1 MRRLLTSTVAGLVL
15 AIFVAQLVSTGA
27 ALYLLR
33 AQMASIIHEGR
44 ARTVFDVRD
53 DLLAAYYDGGRE
65 ELRQYIGARRGALA
79 DPTVFV
85 ALTGNGPTLLNNL
98 ARLPDGVPTGVPRRV
113 MAQQEATAPPAQA
126 LAVATGLS
134 DGSVLVVG
142 TAAESEQ
149 HFDIAF
155 AEAIGL
161 TIAITVFVSL
171 TAALTLGYVISRRTH
186 AIAETAEALAQG
198 DFAAR
203 VPREDVGD
211 GFDHLR
217 RQMNLM
223 AERIDLLVGELRGV
237 AGSLA
242 HDLRSP
248 VARLSASIDTAAMH
262 VAENDVASDA
272 LQLARQ
278 DADALQA
285 MLTTAL
291 ELSRLES
298 ATVADRRTMTDLGA
312 VCADIAELYEP
323 LAEQAGI
330 ALSCSGAPVEIL
342 ADRELLSRAFSN
354 LIDNAIKYGGDRI
367 DVRCVSEGGWANVTV
382 ADNGP
387 GIPEADRARAV
398 ERFARLDNA
407 RTRPG
412 AGLGLA
418 MVAAVA
424 RLHGGSLDLSGHAD
438 GQHGLVA
445 TLHLRLR

>member
-33 AQMASIIHEGR
+33 AQMASIIHVGR
-44 ARTVFDVRD
+44 ARTVLDVRD
-53 DLLAAYYDGGRE
+53 DLLAAYYDGGGN
-65 ELRQYIGARRGALA
+65 ELREYIEARRGAIG
-79 DPTVFV
+79 DPAVFV
-85 ALTGNGPTLLNNL
+85 ALSGNGPPLLTNL
-98 ARLPDGVPTGVPRRV
+98 TRLPAAVPSGTPGEIVAQLEGTGSP
-113 MAQQEATAPPAQA
+113 TDA
-126 LAVATGLS
+126 LAVRTALS

-142 TAAESEQ
+142 AATESEQ

-161 TIAITVFVSL
+161 TIALTVFIAL
-171 TAALTLGYVISRRTH
+171 AAALTLGYMISRRTH
-186 AIAETAEALAQG
+186 AIAETAEALAEG

-217 RQMNLM
+217 RQMNMM

-262 VAENDVASDA
+262 VAENDHAAEA

-291 ELSRLES
+291 ELTRLES
-298 ATVADRRTMTDLGA
+298 ATVADRRTPTDLGA

-330 ALSCSGAPVEIL
+330 ELSCKQASVQVM
-342 ADRELLSRAFSN
+342 ADREMLSRAFSN

-367 DVRCVSEGGWANVTV
+367 EVCCRSEPGWASVTV
-382 ADNGP
+382 SDNGP
-387 GIPEADRARAV
+387 GIPAADRARAV

-407 RTRPG
+407 RTRAG

-438 GQHGLVA
+438 GAPGLVA
-445 TLHLRLR
+445 TLRLRLR

>member
-1 MRRLLTSTVAGLVL
+1 MRRLLSSTVAGLVL
-15 AIFVAQLVSTGA
+15 AIFLAQLVSTGT
-27 ALYLLR
+27 ALYFLR
-33 AQMASIIHEGR
+33 AQMASIIHQGR
-44 ARTVFDVRD
+44 TREVLDVRD
-53 DLLAAYYDGGRE
+53 DLLAAYYDGGGA
-65 ELRQYIGARRGALA
+65 ELRQYIAARQGSADDPAIFIAL
-79 DPTVFV
+79 
-85 ALTGNGPTLLNNL
+85 LGNGPTLLNNL
-98 ARLPDGVPTGVPRRV
+98 VQAPANVPSGNPARVKVT
-113 MAQQEATAPPAQA
+113 QQPQAPPIDA
-126 LAVATGLS
+126 LAVSSDLS
-134 DGSVLVVG
+134 DGSRLIVG
-142 TAAESEQ
+142 TATESEL

-161 TIAITVFVSL
+161 TIALTVLIALS
-171 TAALTLGYVISRRTH
+171 AALTLGYVISRRTH
-186 AIAETAEALAQG
+186 AIAETAEALAEG

-203 VPREDVGD
+203 VPRENVGD

-223 AERIDLLVGELRGV
+223 AERIDVLVGELRGV

-248 VARLSASIDTAAMH
+248 VARLSASIDTAAMK
-262 VAENDVASDA
+262 VPEGPAADA

-278 DADALQA
+278 DADALEA

-298 ATVADRRTMTDLGA
+298 ATVADRRSLLDLGA

-323 LAEQAGI
+323 LAEQSGI
-330 ALSCSGAPVEIL
+330 ELQCSTAKVEIR
-342 ADRELLSRAFSN
+342 ADREMVSRALSN

-367 DVRCVSEGGWANVTV
+367 DVACYPAGDGGEVTV
-382 ADNGP
+382 IDNGP
-387 GIPEADRARAV
+387 GIAEADRARAV
-398 ERFARLDNA
+398 TRFSRLDNA

-424 RLHGGSLDLSGHAD
+424 RLHGGKLDLSGRPD
-438 GQHGLVA
+438 GQPGLV
-445 TLHLRLR
+445 TVLHLPHG